1 MMASGDL
8 IPDFEW
14 YSQKS
19 AALRLPPR
27 CPFASVERCPRYYQS
42 LSLLGSAGSTAIDH
56 EEDERLKRLW
66 EGSDLWPRTREYATA
81 ISGSSK
87 QDGSQTEYFSNFCPE
102 IAYDRFGHFA
112 SYLGDYS
119 DKIDRDFAHQRLGE
133 LGISGEQWRWR
144 WASIQAMHYT
154 ECPLYSPLT
163 QGGGFL
169 EGSGPEFK
177 LGIPGASVRFK
188 FSWRDLRNWVTRQW
202 SKFKRV
208 FRK

>member
-1 MMASGDL
+1 MASSDL
-8 IPDFEW
+8 LPDFEW

-19 AALRLPPR
+19 AALGLSSR

-56 EEDERLKRLW
+56 DEDERLKRLW

-133 LGISGEQWRWR
+133 PGESGERWRWR
-144 WASIQAMHYT
+144 
-154 ECPLYSPLT
+154 
-163 QGGGFL
+163 
-169 EGSGPEFK
+169 
-177 LGIPGASVRFK
+177 
-188 FSWRDLRNWVTRQW
+188 
-202 SKFKRV
+202 
-208 FRK
+208 

>member
-1 MMASGDL
+1 MASSDL
-8 IPDFEW
+8 LPDFEW

-19 AALRLPPR
+19 AALGLLPR

-56 EEDERLKRLW
+56 EENERLKRLW
-66 EGSDLWPRTREYATA
+66 EGSDLWPRTQECATA
-81 ISGSSK
+81 ISRSSK
-87 QDGSQTEYFSNFCPE
+87 QDGSKTEDFSNFCPE
-102 IAYDRFGHFA
+102 ITYDRFGHFA
-112 SYLGDYS
+112 SYLGNYADE
-119 DKIDRDFAHQRLGE
+119 IDRDLAHQRLGE
-133 LGISGEQWRWR
+133 LGISGEHWRWR

-177 LGIPGASVRFK
+177 LGVPGASVRFK
-188 FSWRDLRNWVTRQW
+188 FSWRDLRNWSIRQW
-202 SKFKRV
+202 LKLKSAL
-208 FRK
+208 RK